1 MAKGRLEEPEAIIA
15 RLEEAF
21 SEHKPLQGKR
31 ILITAGPTREKV
43 DPVRFMTNFSSGKMG
58 YAIAEVAPNLGADVI
73 LVSGPTALNPP
84 LHVTTVQVESAQDM
98 LEAVLQHYQNV
109 DVVIKTAELQ
119 IIVRNMFM
127 RIKKSKM
134 VMLSLNLKERWIF

>member
-1 MAKGRLEEPEAIIA
+1 MRLRKW
-15 RLEEAF
+15 RL
-21 SEHKPLQGKR
+21 
-31 ILITAGPTREKV
+31 
-43 DPVRFMTNFSSGKMG
+43 
-58 YAIAEVAPNLGADVI
+58 NLGADVI

-109 DVVIKTAELQ
+109 DVVIKTAAVADYRPKYVHE
-119 IIVRNMFM
+119 NKM
-127 RIKKSKM
+127 KSKM